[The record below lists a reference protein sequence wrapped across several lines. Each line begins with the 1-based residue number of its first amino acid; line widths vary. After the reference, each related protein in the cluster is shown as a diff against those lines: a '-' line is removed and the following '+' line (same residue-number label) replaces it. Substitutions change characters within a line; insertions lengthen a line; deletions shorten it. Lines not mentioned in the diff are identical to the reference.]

1 MKRVI
6 SWTIVL
12 FITLLISVMLF
23 FTGKLHKAIL
33 SAGRKGMEG
42 IPKEIQY
49 SIDKEPFKKIRATK
63 KAAVD
68 IKGVNHIIVIKYKD
82 EQGETKEITKKFKA
96 KIGKRENLDL
106 VKLLNNDEKWI
117 TYTKEKR

>member
-6 SWTIVL
+6 SWIIVL
-12 FITLLISVMLF
+12 FITLLISIMLF
-23 FTGKLHKAIL
+23 LTGKLHKVIL
-33 SAGRKGMEG
+33 TTGKKGMEN

-49 SIDKEPFKKIRATK
+49 SIDKSSFKKIKATK

-82 EQGETKEITKKFKA
+82 EQGKIQEISKKFKA

-106 VKLLNNDEKWI
+106 IKLLNNDEKWI